1 MNQAFIKSFVVII
14 VCMEST
20 AKRAWADALYIAQ
33 PGQIIKLQDTNSDG
47 DFFDFSESSVYAE
60 GLPMP
65 LGRVTAHASRLFV
78 ADPISATVRVI
89 DDLNGDGDALDF
101 AESALFGQL
110 PVSTPP
116 AMLTGLAARA
126 DGVLYA
132 TDATSGTL
140 YVLQDVNADGDALDF
155 GETIEVANGLLSPG
169 AVAVRPDG
177 NLLITQ
183 PSPAVPV
190 RILEDRNADND
201 FLDFAENLSYA
212 ENIPPGEDVTALST
226 TLAYLLRA
234 AAGEVIALR
243 DLTGDNDVLDFGE
256 IVTHATGLDSP
267 QVLTGDGSGGLFV
280 ATGDAMSRVVHVRD
294 LNGDGDALDFG
305 EVINV
310 AEGMNQPT
318 GIVFVPTATIGCIQG
333 DINNDAI
340 VSIDDIAPFVN
351 ILVGTNS
358 PPDNCPADMNVD
370 GQINADDIQ
379 LFINV
384 LTANP

>member
-20 AKRAWADALYIAQ
+20 AERVWADALYITQ
-33 PGQIIKLQDTNSDG
+33 PGQLIKLQDINTDG
-47 DFFDFSESSVYAE
+47 DFFDFSEISVYTD

-65 LGRVTAHASRLFV
+65 LGRITAHTSRLFV

-110 PVSTPP
+110 PESIPP

-126 DGVLYA
+126 DGALYA
-132 TDATSGTL
+132 TDAALGIL

-155 GETIEVANGLLSPG
+155 GETIEVANGLLSPT

-177 NLLITQ
+177 ILLITQ
-183 PSPAVPV
+183 PSPVVPV

-212 ENIPPGEDVTALST
+212 ENIPPGEDITATSET
-226 TLAYLLRA
+226 IAYLTRPVM
-234 AAGEVIALR
+234 GEVIALR
-243 DLTGDNDVLDFGE
+243 DLTGDDDVLDFGE
-256 IVTHATGLDSP
+256 IVIHATGLNSP
-267 QVLTGDGSGGLFV
+267 HVLTGDGSGGLYV
-280 ATGDAMSRVVHVRD
+280 ATGDAMGTMVHVRD

-310 AEGMNQPT
+310 AEGVSQPT
-318 GIVFVPTATIGCIQG
+318 GIVFVPAATIGCIQG

-340 VSIDDIAPFVN
+340 VSIEDMAPFVS
-351 ILVGTNS
+351 ILVGTSS
-358 PPDNCPADMNVD
+358 PPDTCPADMNMD
-370 GQINADDIQ
+370 GQINGNDIQ
-379 LFINV
+379 PFINV